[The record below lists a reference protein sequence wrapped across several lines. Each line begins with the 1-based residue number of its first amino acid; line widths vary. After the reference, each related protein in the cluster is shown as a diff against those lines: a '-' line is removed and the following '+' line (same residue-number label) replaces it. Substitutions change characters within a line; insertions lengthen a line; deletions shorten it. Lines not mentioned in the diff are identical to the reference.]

1 MYMYLL
7 QSEPLGTVNP
17 KTRKEWLLNFRIIR
31 LILKKKLRSNILFS
45 HILIRIYVLVGF
57 RGVNMCSED

>member
-17 KTRKEWLLNFRIIR
+17 KTRKVPNYLFNLS
-31 LILKKKLRSNILFS
+31 KKLRSNILFS

-57 RGVNMCSED
+57 RGDNMCSKD

>member
-31 LILKKKLRSNILFS
+31 LIFKKTKVKYIVFT
-45 HILIRIYVLVGF
+45 HINQNL
-57 RGVNMCSED
+57 CSCGI

>member
-31 LILKKKLRSNILFS
+31 LIFKKKLRSNILFS
-45 HILIRIYVLVGF
+45 HILIRIYALVGF
-57 RGVNMCSED
+57 GGFNMCSKD